1 MMRETSHLANVAAE
15 MHLIDAPEGQ
25 SGLQTRLNEA
35 EKRAIEAEA
44 TAQDAQA
51 ALARTLLDGAYVVAD
66 ATARIKAESEAAI
79 KALRLE
85 FEAVKRSALVPESL
99 PDGMC
104 GRAVPDG
111 APHGVIA
118 LHEVSKPCGIRLTEW
133 DLPGDRIL
141 DAWDGKVDLE
151 DDLPPLRDTRAP
163 ICAALLGVLFVIS
176 VVSYSLMMFSLTR
189 DAGTT
194 VTAMASSIFGMAPT
208 DMRLEGMAAPAAA
221 PGSGT
226 AAGNWLLYM
235 PVERS
240 AVMLYLAGTN
250 RPL

>member
-15 MHLIDAPEGQ
+15 MHLIEAPEGQ

-35 EKRAIEAEA
+35 ERRADEAEA
-44 TAQDAQA
+44 TAQAAQA
-51 ALARTLLDGAYVVAD
+51 ALARTLLDGAHVVAD
-66 ATARIKAESEAAI
+66 ATARTKAESAAAI

-111 APHGVIA
+111 AAHCVIA
-118 LHEVSKPCGIRLTEW
+118 LQEVSKPCGIRLTEW
-133 DLPGDRIL
+133 GLPGDRIL
-141 DAWDGKVDLE
+141 DAWDGEVDLE

-163 ICAALLGVLFVIS
+163 ICSVVLGVLFVAS

-189 DAGTT
+189 EAGPA
-194 VTAMASSIFGMAPT
+194 VTAMTSSIFGMAPT
-208 DMRLEGMAAPAAA
+208 GMRLEGVAAPAAA
-221 PGSGT
+221 PNSGAT
-226 AAGNWLLYM
+226 GGNWLLYM

-240 AVMLYLAGTN
+240 AVTLYLVGTG
-250 RPL
+250 RSP